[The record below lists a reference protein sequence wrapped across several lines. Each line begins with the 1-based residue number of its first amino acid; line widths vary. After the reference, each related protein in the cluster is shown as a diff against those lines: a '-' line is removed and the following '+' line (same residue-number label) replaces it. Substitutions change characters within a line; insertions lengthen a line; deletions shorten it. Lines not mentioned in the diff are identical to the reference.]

1 MGQSAAEIILGLAQ
15 LRASEGTTNV
25 ANRRLDFEQEE
36 KQKIQ
41 DRADAKIKK
50 DEDKEIARLAS
61 GAKGLAFGAPGLV
74 NYRTRIEE
82 ELKQGLIT
90 YEDAKGAF
98 EGYGSKFELN
108 PETVNEAIA
117 NLNTLYNKDILPG
130 RNAAAA
136 AAAYKELM
144 GTDIT
149 DEQKK
154 DAADLF
160 ESGYY
165 KDVQALK
172 NSIIQ
177 SPAYKNKFQTSY
189 LGNYYDTIYGEEQK
203 DDKGKRTGKRAFKF
217 DSSLLPTYA
226 AGTEG
231 KAGVSI
237 PTFKDEFL
245 DVAGIENREQS
256 IRDTRKYLY
265 SAGLTNLQGDID
277 KETQKLKN
285 EGAKDVAKIGS
296 TGDMYKALIGS
307 FSFN

>member
-15 LRASEGTTNV
+15 LDASRGATNV
-25 ANRRLDFEQEE
+25 ANRRLDIEE
-36 KQKIQ
+36 DEKRKIQ
-41 DRADAKIKK
+41 NRSDAQIKK
-50 DEDKEIARLAS
+50 AEDKEIARLAS
-61 GAKGLAFGAPGLV
+61 GATGLAFGAPGVV

-90 YEDAKGAF
+90 YEDAKGAL

-108 PETVNEAIA
+108 PEEAVR
-117 NLNTLYNKDILPG
+117 NLTTLYTKDILPG

-160 ESGYY
+160 QSGYY

-177 SPAYKNKFQTSY
+177 SPAYKDKFQTSY
-189 LGNYYDTIYGEEQK
+189 LGNYYDTIYGEEQR

-217 DSSLLPTYA
+217 DSSLLPKYA

-245 DVAGIENREQS
+245 NVADIENREQS

-285 EGAKDVAKIGS
+285 EGARDL
-296 TGDMYKALIGS
+296 ALISQAGDKYKLMGLA
-307 FSFN
+307 FS

>member
-15 LRASEGTTNV
+15 LRASEGATNV
-25 ANRRLDFEQEE
+25 ANRRLDIEQDE
-36 KQKIQ
+36 KRKIQ
-41 DRADAKIKK
+41 ERSDAQIKK
-50 DEDKEIARLAS
+50 AEDKETARLAS
-61 GAKGLAFGAPGLV
+61 GATGLAFGAPGVV

-90 YEDAKGAF
+90 YEDAKGAL

-108 PETVNEAIA
+108 PEEAVR
-117 NLNTLYNKDILPG
+117 NLNTLYIEDILPG

-149 DEQKK
+149 DEQKITT
-154 DAADLF
+154 ANLF
-160 ESGYY
+160 KSGYY

-172 NSIIQ
+172 DSIIQ
-177 SPAYKNKFQTSY
+177 SPAYKDKFQTSY
-189 LGNYYDTIYGEEQK
+189 LGNYYDTIYGEEQR
-203 DDKGKRTGKRAFKF
+203 DDKGKRTGKRLFKA
-217 DSSLLPTYA
+217 DSSLLPKYA

-237 PTFKDEFL
+237 PTFSDEFL
-245 DVAGIENREQS
+245 NVAGIENREQS

-285 EGAKDVAKIGS
+285 EGARDL
-296 TGDMYKALIGS
+296 ALIGQAGDKYKLMS
-307 FSFN
+307 LAFS